1 MIKASVYQKNT
12 VFVNIWAPKIGA
24 LNIQKIFTELKEEI
38 ESNTVI
44 VGSFSTPP
52 STMGRSSRWKISK
65 ETLDLSLHIRP
76 NEFNIYITFYPT
88 AVEYTFF

>member
-1 MIKASVYQKNT
+1 MIKASVCQKNT

>member
-44 VGSFSTPP
+44 VGSFQNES
-52 STMGRSSRWKISK
+52 GKSRAWSPQGQQ
-65 ETLDLSLHIRP
+65 EVEVSPALHT
-76 NEFNIYITFYPT
+76 E
-88 AVEYTFF
+88 VH